1 MTIPE
6 LFYYLGYI
14 IKRRYALRNQYRL
27 PYRVISIGN
36 ITLGGTGKTPA
47 VIALAKEAKKR
58 GIQPCI
64 LTRGYKGKAKGPC
77 FVSTGKELL
86 LDEYEAGDEALLMAK
101 KLQGIPIVKG
111 NDRYKAGMFVT
122 KTLQS
127 RYLFILDDGFQH
139 WKLYRDTNILLLDS
153 ARPFGNRRLLP
164 LGSLREPIKALNRA
178 DVIVITKSEI
188 SSQRPE
194 GDGLIK
200 EIRQHNAEAKIFLA
214 EHNPLKFFKINGDIL
229 PLEWAR
235 GKSFFSFCGIGNPQ
249 SFKKTLL
256 SVDITLTGFRTFRDH
271 HRYSQHDIRAIAN
284 DAAQSGAQWIVT
296 TEKDI
301 MRLKGL
307 SLPEHIVSLGI
318 EFQIDKK
325 FYDEVLQLTNS

>member
-1 MTIPE
+1 
-6 LFYYLGYI
+6 
-14 IKRRYALRNQYRL
+14 
-27 PYRVISIGN
+27 
-36 ITLGGTGKTPA
+36 
-47 VIALAKEAKKR
+47 
-58 GIQPCI
+58 
-64 LTRGYKGKAKGPC
+64 
-77 FVSTGKELL
+77 VSTGKELL
-86 LDEYEAGDEALLMAK
+86 LDEYEAGDEALLMAR
-101 KLQGIPIVKG
+101 KLQGIPIIKG
-111 NDRYKAGMFVT
+111 KDRHEAGMFAIQNL
-122 KTLQS
+122 KSQILNLKSQI
-127 RYLFILDDGFQH
+127 LFILDDGFQH

-153 ARPFGNRRLLP
+153 ACPFGNRRLLP
-164 LGSLREPIKALNRA
+164 LGSLREPVKAVNRA

-194 GDGLIK
+194 GDELIK

-214 EHNPLKFFKINGDIL
+214 EHHPLKFFKINGDIL

-271 HRYSQHDIRAIAN
+271 HRYSQHDIHAIAN
-284 DAAQSGAQWIVT
+284 DAAQSGTEWIVT

-301 MRLKGL
+301 MRLRGL

-318 EFQIDKK
+318 EFQVDKE
-325 FYDEVLQLTNS
+325 FYDEVFQLIKS